1 MFTLLS
7 GLWKYLFQKDEYCIL
22 ILGLDNAGKST
33 LLEQIKRIYG
43 NNYSGLAFEKIK
55 TTIGLNIGKITM
67 NHVKLI
73 FWDLGGQQELRSL
86 WDKYYEEC
94 HGVIYV
100 IDSSDERRLEESQK
114 DELVVNL
121 ELEKKKLEYKCHK
134 CFELE
139 FKVIFTFE
147 TVMHDSHME
156 GTPLLILANKQ
167 DLQGSLDVETVK
179 NAFDGNSSSI
189 GQRDYYIQPTSALT
203 GDGISDGI
211 SWLVQRVKG
220 NLDRPPRK
228 KDIT

>member
-1 MFTLLS
+1 MLS

-55 TTIGLNIGKITM
+55 ATIGLNIGKITM

-100 IDSSDERRLEESQK
+100 IDSSDERRLEESH
-114 DELVVNL
+114 V
-121 ELEKKKLEYKCHK
+121 
-134 CFELE
+134 
-139 FKVIFTFE
+139 TFE
-147 TVMHDSHME
+147 TVMHDSHIE

-211 SWLVQRVKG
+211 SWLVQRVTG
-220 NLDRPPRK
+220 NLDRPPRQ

>member
-55 TTIGLNIGKITM
+55 TTIGLNS
-67 NHVKLI
+67 KL
-73 FWDLGGQQELRSL
+73 DNA
-86 WDKYYEEC
+86 Y
-94 HGVIYV
+94 
-100 IDSSDERRLEESQK
+100 
-114 DELVVNL
+114 
-121 ELEKKKLEYKCHK
+121 
-134 CFELE
+134 
-139 FKVIFTFE
+139 E

-167 DLQGSLDVETVK
+167 DLQ
-179 NAFDGNSSSI
+179 
-189 GQRDYYIQPTSALT
+189 TSFFR
-203 GDGISDGI
+203 DGISDGI

-220 NLDRPPRK
+220 NLDRPPRQ

>member
-55 TTIGLNIGKITM
+55 TTIGLNIGKIIM

-73 FWDLGGQQELRSL
+73 FWDLGGQQELRTL

-100 IDSSDERRLEESQK
+100 IDSSDERRLEESQ
-114 DELVVNL
+114 V
-121 ELEKKKLEYKCHK
+121 
-134 CFELE
+134 
-139 FKVIFTFE
+139 TFE

-220 NLDRPPRK
+220 NLDRPPRQ